1 MLLNRRPCS
10 NEAPMF
16 GDEVSNFSANE
27 VAEATMRSVNTI
39 RWSQS
44 AYNLV
49 ELVKAMSEATK
60 GNRKQAV
67 REEMLQDITSQLLE
81 FDFVIF
87 RRRIVPDVIVII
99 RTGSFVSTP
108 RKDKVVQQFKELV
121 SALDRVLG

>member
-1 MLLNRRPCS
+1 MLLNRRPCK

-16 GDEVSNFSANE
+16 GKEVHNFSANE
-27 VAEATMRSVNTI
+27 VAEATERAVNTI

-44 AYNLV
+44 AHNLV

-60 GNRKQAV
+60 GNYKQGV
-67 REEMLQDITSQLLE
+67 REEMLQDITSQLID

-87 RRRIVPDVIVII
+87 RRRIVPDVVVMI

-121 SALDRVLG
+121 STLDRVLG

>member
-1 MLLNRRPCS
+1 
-10 NEAPMF
+10 MF

-60 GNRKQAV
+60 GNREQAV